1 MPPGSYQQ
9 EGGRPIQPPLQ
20 MLLGKQMSSAA
31 QAELI
36 HVCVYCVVIE
46 LRAKAINARNPNNAD
61 IFVVFPLKAKDRQ
74 QKSFITERRVRYSF
88 AGAVEV
94 EVSAEQPLFS
104 FSFFSHG
111 IKFIWIF

>member
-20 MLLGKQMSSAA
+20 MPLGKQMSSAA

-46 LRAKAINARNPNNAD
+46 LRVSGKRNKCQKSKQCRHFRCNS
-61 IFVVFPLKAKDRQ
+61 IKDRQ
-74 QKSFITERRVRYSF
+74 QKSFITERRGRYSF

-94 EVSAEQPLFS
+94 EVSAEQP
-104 FSFFSHG
+104 
-111 IKFIWIF
+111 